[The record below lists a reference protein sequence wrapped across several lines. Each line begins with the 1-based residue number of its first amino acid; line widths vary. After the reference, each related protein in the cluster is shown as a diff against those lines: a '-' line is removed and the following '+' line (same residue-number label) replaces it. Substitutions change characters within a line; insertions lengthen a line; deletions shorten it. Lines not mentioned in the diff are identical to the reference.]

1 MDDAFIELMIRAGG
15 RLLMVGGESGSD
27 RMLKKL
33 GKGITKEQILEAN
46 RKLARH
52 PEISPMYSFF
62 YGSPGEHYEDVLES
76 KDVIL
81 QIFKDNPQAY
91 INVQGDWKPVPGTK
105 TLETAVKEFGYVPPS
120 TTEQWAEVD
129 SLDCKQKAYYPW
141 YDKRLNNMIKLLSV
155 ASVVIDDKLIRESA
169 GNKSSLFVVLRLLSR
184 IYKPIVMFRLRHNLH
199 QFMIEF
205 DVWKRVMRWL

>member
-105 TLETAVKEFGYVPPS
+105 TLETAIKEFGYVPPV
-120 TTEQWAEVD
+120 TTQEWAEVD
-129 SLDCKQKAYYPW
+129 SIDCKRKAFYPW

-155 ASVVIDDKLIRESA
+155 ASVVIDDKLIRGSTA
-169 GNKSSLFVVLRLLSR
+169 NKTFLFTVLRLMSR
-184 IYKPIVMFRLRHNLH
+184 LYKPIVMFRLRHNLH
-199 QFMIEF
+199 HFMVEY
-205 DVWKRVMRWL
+205 DVWKMTMRRM